1 MALIHETLY
10 KTNEFEKLQYQ
21 DYLESL
27 IDYIRESYESA
38 NVEFKLRAE
47 ENALP
52 LEVGTSLGMIVMEI
66 VSNSIKHAFPDQ
78 TRGGT
83 VEVEF
88 RKLENRK
95 FQLSITDD
103 GIGLPSEMDFRNVN
117 TLGLQLVL
125 SLVDQID
132 GKITTDRKS
141 GVGCSYTIDFKL
153 Q

>member
-38 NVEFKLRAE
+38 NVEIKLRAE

-52 LEVGTSLGMIVMEI
+52 LEVGTSIGMIVMEI

-78 TRGGT
+78 TRG
-83 VEVEF
+83 
-88 RKLENRK
+88 
-95 FQLSITDD
+95 
-103 GIGLPSEMDFRNVN
+103 
-117 TLGLQLVL
+117 
-125 SLVDQID
+125 
-132 GKITTDRKS
+132 
-141 GVGCSYTIDFKL
+141 
-153 Q
+153 